1 MMGQYV
7 PTLPIIGTHSE
18 EGMLQWAATSV
29 QSAPASSAVTT
40 VANEARYFPL
50 RLSAPFLIVKFW
62 WINGTSVA
70 GNIDAG
76 IYSASGTRLTSIG
89 STAQSGTST
98 VQSVALGTPY
108 LLMPDFYYLAW
119 CASSTSATMFMTL
132 GIGGQPDARRV
143 GMYTQ
148 TSGFPL
154 PATATFASAST
165 ARISVM
171 GISNRSTV

>member
-7 PTLPIIGTHSE
+7 PTLPLISTVSE
-18 EGMLQWAATSV
+18 EGMLQWAATSI
-29 QSAPASSAVTT
+29 QPAPASSAVTT

-62 WINGTSVA
+62 WINGTAVA

-76 IYSASGTRLTSIG
+76 IYSASGTLLTSIG
-89 STAQSGTST
+89 STAQATTSA
-98 VQSVALGTPY
+98 VQSVTLGTPY

-119 CASSTSATMFMTL
+119 CASSTSATMFMQLSTN
-132 GIGGQPDARRV
+132 GVTDARRV

-148 TSGFPL
+148 TSAFPL
-154 PATATFASAST
+154 PATATFAAAST
-165 ARISVM
+165 SRIAVV
-171 GISNRSTV
+171 GISNRTTV